1 MVVREDVPYK
11 IIKTDCDADF
21 EDIFVEINLR
31 KKKWLLCCSFNP
43 HKSNIANDLEN
54 ICKNSGKLNS
64 TYDSLLLLGDFNAEP
79 EEESIAEF
87 LNLYNLKNLVKQ
99 NTCFKNPDKPTCID
113 LILTNCP
120 RSFQNTDTFETGLSD
135 FHKLT
140 FTVLKQHF
148 PKQKPRVVIH
158 RQYKNFRND
167 YFRIELE
174 NALLKYDINNI
185 DYDNF
190 IKTFLTVLDKHA
202 PIKKKYLRANHAN
215 FVTKLLRKAI
225 MKRSK
230 LRNDFL
236 KDRND
241 ASQSAY
247 RKQRNLCVTLLRKAK
262 KQYFSNLEPKL
273 ITDNKKFWNSVK
285 PLFSDKITVKKI
297 INLTENGETLSSD
310 TDIAD
315 TFNDCFSSVVQNLN
329 IPREN
334 SMLNTDLCINPV
346 LAVVLRNTSIIKVSF
361 LSLKNER
368 KRPA

>member
-1 MVVREDVPYK
+1 M
-11 IIKTDCDADF
+11 
-21 EDIFVEINLR
+21 EINVR
-31 KKKWLLCCSFNP
+31 KKKWLLRCSYNP
-43 HKSNIANDLEN
+43 HKINIANHLKN
-54 ICKNSGKLNS
+54 ICKTLDKVSA
-64 TYDSLLLLGDFNAEP
+64 TYDSLILLGGFNLKS
-79 EEESIAEF
+79 EEENIAEF
-87 LNLYNLKNLVKQ
+87 LSLCNLKNLAKQ
-99 NTCFKNPDKPTCID
+99 NICFKNPDKPTYID
-113 LILTNCP
+113 LILINCP
-120 RSFQNTDTFETGLSD
+120 PSFRSLSD

-215 FVTKLLRKAI
+215 FVTKQLRKAI

-241 ASQSAY
+241 TSQSAY
-247 RKQRNLCVTLLRKAK
+247 RKQRNLCVTFCEK
-262 KQYFSNLEPKL
+262 PK
-273 ITDNKKFWNSVK
+273 
-285 PLFSDKITVKKI
+285 
-297 INLTENGETLSSD
+297 G
-310 TDIAD
+310 
-315 TFNDCFSSVVQNLN
+315 
-329 IPREN
+329 
-334 SMLNTDLCINPV
+334 
-346 LAVVLRNTSIIKVSF
+346 SISRI
-361 LSLKNER
+361 
-368 KRPA
+368 

>member
-1 MVVREDVPYK
+1 M
-11 IIKTDCDADF
+11 
-21 EDIFVEINLR
+21 
-31 KKKWLLCCSFNP
+31 
-43 HKSNIANDLEN
+43 
-54 ICKNSGKLNS
+54 
-64 TYDSLLLLGDFNAEP
+64 
-79 EEESIAEF
+79 
-87 LNLYNLKNLVKQ
+87 KNLVKQ

-190 IKTFLTVLDKHA
+190 IKTFLTALDKQ
-202 PIKKKYLRANHAN
+202 
-215 FVTKLLRKAI
+215 
-225 MKRSK
+225 RSK

-241 ASQSAY
+241 ASQSAC
-247 RKQRNLCVTLLRKAK
+247 RKQRNLRVTLLRKVK
-262 KQYFSNLEPKL
+262 KQYFSN
-273 ITDNKKFWNSVK
+273 S
-285 PLFSDKITVKKI
+285 
-297 INLTENGETLSSD
+297 
-310 TDIAD
+310 
-315 TFNDCFSSVVQNLN
+315 
-329 IPREN
+329 
-334 SMLNTDLCINPV
+334 
-346 LAVVLRNTSIIKVSF
+346 
-361 LSLKNER
+361 
-368 KRPA
+368 